1 MSDLHQNK
9 SSFKIPWAYILWL
22 SAFYVFFNSSVWS
35 QTASGSDELR
45 RVLDSANRVYGSS
58 DMLVNGAVYFQ
69 QNRMALGSPF
79 LFSPDFIPG
88 KVYVGNQVF
97 EQCNLSYDIVS
108 QELVLKT
115 TMPNGTFMPIRLDP
129 MLVDSFTLNNQ
140 MFVSAQLLSSELDVP
155 YALVINEGPRRLV
168 AVYSKQFIN
177 TYNATSPQGKFSS
190 TKRVLYLVSEEGLVR
205 IRSKNDLYKQF
216 PDNKKWMTAR
226 WNKMHVKFKN
236 ISPDQLRWLIDF
248 EETNNNF

>member
-1 MSDLHQNK
+1 MSDLHQNTGK
-9 SSFKIPWAYILWL
+9 FKIPWAYILWL
-22 SAFYVFFNSSVWS
+22 STFYVFVFSSAMA
-35 QTASGSDELR
+35 QTASGPDELR

-79 LFSPDFIPG
+79 LYSPDFIPG
-88 KVYVGNQVF
+88 NVYVGNQQF

-108 QELVLKT
+108 QELILKT
-115 TMPNGTFMPIRLDP
+115 AMPNGTFMPIRLDP

-140 MFVSAQLLSSELDVP
+140 IFVSAHLLSSQLKVP
-155 YALVINEGPRRLV
+155 YVLAINEGSGRLV

-205 IRSKNDLYKQF
+205 IRSKKDLLKQF
-216 PDNKKWMTAR
+216 PDKKKWMTAR
-226 WNKMHVKFKN
+226 WSGMNIKFKN
-236 ISPDQLRWLIDF
+236 ISPDQLRWLLDF
-248 EETNNNF
+248 KETNNNF